1 MAPKTKISKADIIT
15 ASLAIVRESGVEA
28 LNARSV
34 AQKLNCSTQ
43 PIFSN
48 YSTMEDLKTDVMQ
61 SAKQIYQQFIE
72 RGMEGSAYPPY
83 KASGIYYIK
92 FAREEKE
99 LFKLLFMRDRSQEEI
114 KEEREDIS
122 KLLHLISA
130 NTGMSLDDAFM
141 FHIEM
146 WTYAHGI
153 ATMIATSYLD
163 WQWDMI
169 SMMLTDAYEGM
180 RERYKN
186 KEGK

>member
-1 MAPKTKISKADIIT
+1 MPPKIKIAKADIIT
-15 ASLAIVRESGVEA
+15 ASLDIVRENGAEA

-34 AQKLNCSTQ
+34 AKKLSCSTQ

-48 YSTMEDLKTDVMQ
+48 YPTMEDLKEDVMQ

-72 RGMEGSAYPPY
+72 RGMEDPAYPPY

-92 FAREEKE
+92 FAGEEKE
-99 LFKLLFMRDRSQEEI
+99 LFKLLFMRDRSGEEI
-114 KEEREDIS
+114 KQEREDIS
-122 KLLHLISA
+122 KLLQIISA
-130 NTGMSLDDAFM
+130 NTGMSLDDAYM

-146 WTYAHGI
+146 WIYAHGI

-163 WQWDMI
+163 WDRDMI
-169 SMMLTDAYEGM
+169 SMMLTDAYESM

-186 KEGK
+186 KESR

>member
-1 MAPKTKISKADIIT
+1 MAPKIKIAKADIIT

-48 YSTMEDLKTDVMQ
+48 YSTMEDLKADVMQ

-72 RGMEGSAYPPY
+72 RGMEDSTYPPY

-114 KEEREDIS
+114 KQEREDIS

-163 WQWDMI
+163 WEWDMI
-169 SMMLTDAYEGM
+169 SMMLTDAYESM

>member
-1 MAPKTKISKADIIT
+1 MAPKIKIAKADIIT

-48 YSTMEDLKTDVMQ
+48 YSTMEDLKADVMQ

-72 RGMEGSAYPPY
+72 RGMEDSAYPPY

-99 LFKLLFMRDRSQEEI
+99 LFKLLFMRDRSHEEI

-153 ATMIATSYLD
+153 ATMSATSYLD
-163 WQWDMI
+163 LGWDMI
-169 SMMLTDAYEGM
+169 SMMLTDAYESM
-180 RERYKN
+180 KERYKN

>member
-1 MAPKTKISKADIIT
+1 MPPKIKIAKADIIT
-15 ASLAIVRESGVEA
+15 ASLDIVRQNGAEA

-34 AQKLNCSTQ
+34 AKKLSCSTQ

-48 YSTMEDLKTDVMQ
+48 YPTMEDLKADVMQ

-72 RGMEGSAYPPY
+72 RGMEDPAYPPY

-92 FAREEKE
+92 FAREEKQ
-99 LFKLLFMRDRSQEEI
+99 LFKLLFMRDRSGEEI
-114 KEEREDIS
+114 KQGREDIS
-122 KLLHLISA
+122 NLLQIISA
-130 NTGMSLDDAFM
+130 NTGMSLDDAYM

-146 WTYAHGI
+146 WIYAHGI

-163 WQWDMI
+163 WDRDMI
-169 SMMLTDAYEGM
+169 SMMLTDAYESM

-186 KEGK
+186 KGSR